1 VNVLIAAPAG
11 YVGRRLLRR
20 LGEDERVRLRL
31 LVRDA
36 RRIPDGLHPE
46 IEIVAADRLD
56 RAALNRAVRGIDVAY
71 FPIRFVSWERDFAAR
86 SREFAALFRDA
97 CIEAGVKRI
106 VCLGVRPGARQSTRS
121 EFLLPEIAEILG
133 AYPDRIQTVSLV
145 PGIILSPGSVFYE
158 IVTTVVEKTPVL
170 FLPRWTETRIYP
182 VALSDLVEYLARAA
196 SLDVSGNVAVAIGED
211 GVTLADLFRLAA
223 RVRSLTRTT
232 VRVLITAP
240 RLSALV
246 VALSTSLSYPMARS
260 LVELLSEARD
270 GPRDGAL
277 SPADDYFPG
286 VTPVSAKDAL
296 RKGAAAT
303 GDEGLEERWTDSLAD
318 VDYCEDESTMRA
330 ARYRD
335 ERRQDIGGLSLP
347 QVFRSALA
355 LGGENGWFKFDLLWR
370 VRGFLDKLL
379 GGFGTS
385 LGRRSPTELRVGDML
400 DVWRVVDLV
409 ENERLLLAAQMNVFG
424 KAWLEFR
431 LQGTTLVQTAYYQP
445 DGALGTLYW
454 YAMLPFHAF
463 IFPDMARNIVERAR
477 EY

>member
-1 VNVLIAAPAG
+1 MKVLIAAPAG

-20 LGEDERVRLRL
+20 LAEDGRVRLRL

-36 RRIPDGLHPE
+36 RRVRDELHPE
-46 IEIVAADRLD
+46 IEIVEADRLD
-56 RAALNRAVRGIDVAY
+56 RAALDRAVRGIDVAY
-71 FPIRFVSWERDFAAR
+71 FPIRFVSWERDFATR

-106 VCLGVRPGARQSTRS
+106 VCLGVRAADRRSKRS

-133 AYPDRIQTVSLV
+133 ACPDRIQTVV
-145 PGIILSPGSVFYE
+145 IIPGIILSPGSVFYE
-158 IVTTVVEKTPVL
+158 IVTTVVEKTPVV
-170 FLPRWTETRIYP
+170 FLPRWTEARVSPI
-182 VALSDLVEYLARAA
+182 ALFDLVEYLARAA
-196 SLDVSGNVAVAIGED
+196 SLDARGNVAIAVGEEEL
-211 GVTLADLFRLAA
+211 TLADLFRMAA
-223 RVRSLTRTT
+223 RVRGLRRTIAHVPVT
-232 VRVLITAP
+232 VP
-240 RLSALV
+240 RLSSLIL
-246 VALSTSLSYPMARS
+246 ALSTSLSYPMARA
-260 LVELLSEARD
+260 LVELLREAGDRS
-270 GPRDGAL
+270 RAGAPT
-277 SPADDYFPG
+277 PAAAYFPG
-286 VTPVSAKDAL
+286 VTPMSAEDAL
-296 RKGAAAT
+296 RRPRVSVGEALA
-303 GDEGLEERWTDSLAD
+303 ERWTDSLAD
-318 VDYCEDESTMRA
+318 VDYREDESAMRA

-335 ERRQDIGGLSLP
+335 ERRQDIGGVSAS

-355 LGGENGWFKFDLLWR
+355 LGGENGWFKFDTLWR
-370 VRGFLDKLL
+370 VRGFVDKLL

-385 LGRRSPTELRVGDML
+385 LGRRSPTELRVGDIL

-409 ENERLLLAAQMNVFG
+409 QNERLLLAAQMNVFG

-431 LQGTTLVQTAYYQP
+431 LQGSTLVQTAYYEP